1 MKNKKANVIS
11 VFMLIFALLI
21 LYGLYFSFFS
31 NGFIKTTDDG
41 EHTGTV
47 TAVEKNGIIFKTY
60 SVYFKSDA
68 QSSQEDIY
76 CVIDEELV
84 KNLKD
89 KAINKTKITIQYIDY
104 FIIGYKYCAGE
115 PAIIVGIK

>member
-47 TAVEKNGIIFKTY
+47 TAVEKNGII
-60 SVYFKSDA
+60 YFKSDA